1 MYDTQTGR
9 DIHVQISWSSPV
21 ESFLEKK
28 KFSQENETLL
38 SADAQLKTLTVGNC
52 LQRPKIPMWVFYYR
66 VEHPEKGKFI
76 HCNTCSN
83 TIVMGEWPS

>member
-1 MYDTQTGR
+1 MTHKQVEINMYRFPD
-9 DIHVQISWSSPV
+9 HLLLMLKV
-21 ESFLEKK
+21 FFKK
-28 KFSQENETLL
+28 EEYETLL
-38 SADAQLKTLTVGNC
+38 SADAQLKTLTVGTC
-52 LQRPKIPMWVFYYR
+52 LERPKIPMWVFYYR

>member
-1 MYDTQTGR
+1 MYRFPDHLLLKVFLKKR
-9 DIHVQISWSSPV
+9 
-21 ESFLEKK
+21 SFHKK
-28 KFSQENETLL
+28 
-38 SADAQLKTLTVGNC
+38 SADEQLKTLTVGTC
-52 LQRPKIPMWVFYYR
+52 LERPKIPMWVFYYR

>member
-1 MYDTQTGR
+1 MTHKQVEINMYRFPD
-9 DIHVQISWSSPV
+9 HLLLMLKV
-21 ESFLEKK
+21 FLKKKK

-38 SADAQLKTLTVGNC
+38 SADAQLTVGTC

-66 VEHPEKGKFI
+66 VELSEKGKFI